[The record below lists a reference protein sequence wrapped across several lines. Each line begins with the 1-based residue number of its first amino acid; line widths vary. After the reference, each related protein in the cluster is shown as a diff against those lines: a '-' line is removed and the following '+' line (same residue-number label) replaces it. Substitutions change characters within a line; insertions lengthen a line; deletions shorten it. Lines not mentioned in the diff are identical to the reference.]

1 MAGKKIEVIV
11 SDLPS
16 TVGGEREYI
25 SGDQKQKF
33 DRDIRKLIDGGA
45 GTYHG
50 RAWNQKNGA
59 VYQIFAVDDKQ
70 VLVED
75 PNGTAILK
83 SMFDTD
89 GRLREVEIKE

>member
-11 SDLPS
+11 SDLPGS
-16 TVGGEREYI
+16 VGGEREYI

-33 DRDIRKLIDGGA
+33 DRDIRKLIDGDA
-45 GTYHG
+45 ANYRG

-59 VYQIFAVDDKQ
+59 VYQIFLVDDKQ
-70 VLVED
+70 LLVED
-75 PNGTAILK
+75 LDGTAMLK

>member
-11 SDLPS
+11 SDLPQ

-25 SGDQKQKF
+25 TADQKQKF
-33 DRDIRKLIDGGA
+33 DRDIRKLIDGDA
-45 GTYHG
+45 ADYYG
-50 RAWNQKNGA
+50 RAWNQKNGS
-59 VYQIFAVDDKQ
+59 VYQIFSVDEKQ
-70 VLVED
+70 ILVED
-75 PNGTAILK
+75 PDGTAILK